1 MEQQHTSHGQHPRRA
16 VAARVPQAQVP
27 QAQVRG
33 WKASPVAFCARLVA
47 MADSLTATINPRGVS
62 GGFPKEGN
70 P

>member
-1 MEQQHTSHGQHPRRA
+1 MKQQHTSHGQYLRLD
-16 VAARVPQAQVP
+16 ARVG
-27 QAQVRG
+27 G
-33 WKASPVAFCARLVA
+33 WKAPAVAVCASAKCAVA